1 MVAGIRAAVAAAYNY
16 PRDLRKGPAMKEQ
29 LLGTTLPVL
38 SISLDPGESVVA
50 ETGEFSWMTD
60 SIQMSTGT
68 SGGGREARGWGEQ
81 SRGAG
86 GQELM
91 GALKR
96 AAGGSSLLSTYTA
109 KGAAGTIAF
118 ASKLPGSILGVD
130 IGSGADYLVHRHGFL
145 AGTPG
150 IEISAGFQQS
160 FSAGIFAGEG
170 FVLQR
175 VGGGGRA
182 WIELAGEVV
191 SYNLAAGES
200 LRVHPGHV
208 GMFTASVS
216 FQVMRVPGIA
226 NRYFG
231 GDEHHFAV
239 LSGPGSVWLQSMPL
253 PVLAAALAPF
263 LPQAQGQGL
272 GGGPQSVEE
281 LRSFTR

>member
-1 MVAGIRAAVAAAYNY
+1 ME
-16 PRDLRKGPAMKEQ
+16 EQ
-29 LLGTTLPVL
+29 LLGTPPVL
-38 SISLDPGESVVA
+38 SLCLDPGESVVA

-68 SGGGREARGWGEQ
+68 AD
-81 SRGAG
+81 
-86 GQELM
+86 
-91 GALKR
+91 
-96 AAGGSSLLSTYTA
+96 GSSPLLSTYTA
-109 KGAAGTIAF
+109 KDAPGTIAF
-118 ASKLPGSILGVD
+118 AARLPGSIVAAE
-130 IGSGADYLVHRHGFL
+130 IGPGTEYLVYQHGFL

-170 FVLQR
+170 FVLHR
-175 VGGGGRA
+175 VGGRGRA

-191 SYNLAAGES
+191 GHDLTSGES

-216 FQVMRVPGIA
+216 FQVVSVPGIA

-231 GDEHHFAV
+231 GGAHHFAV

-263 LPQAQGQGL
+263 LPHTAVGKDM
-272 GGGPQSVEE
+272 
-281 LRSFTR
+281 T